1 MYIATL
7 NINGTINQN
16 MVSRIMPVLDYVYNK
31 NKVRGLILI
40 INSGGGDAN
49 STEIIYNKLRKIAE
63 KKPVYSSILGTGASG
78 AYWLACASEKIF
90 AMPTSIVGSIGVISI
105 SADVSEFLSA
115 AGIRPRITKIGKY
128 KDMNSPFRPMT
139 DEEQNIYYEIM
150 QDVFKR
156 FRDEVKSRRNIKN
169 IDDVATG
176 LVFSSSRAKE
186 LSLIDEIG
194 DTEACINDMK
204 NRIKSGI
211 GIKDLTPRGGII
223 SRFISMS
230 TDSFFSEFF
239 KNRIS

>member
-1 MYIATL
+1 
-7 NINGTINQN
+7 
-16 MVSRIMPVLDYVYNK
+16 
-31 NKVRGLILI
+31 
-40 INSGGGDAN
+40 
-49 STEIIYNKLRKIAE
+49 
-63 KKPVYSSILGTGASG
+63 
-78 AYWLACASEKIF
+78 
-90 AMPTSIVGSIGVISI
+90 MPTSIVGSIGVISI

-204 NRIKSGI
+204 TESNLVLALRI
-211 GIKDLTPRGGII
+211 
-223 SRFISMS
+223 
-230 TDSFFSEFF
+230 
-239 KNRIS
+239 